1 MSTTQEIMQ
10 FALHRKFGLNFD
22 STDQEIR
29 SVFGKPEIEYDN
41 EISPFMHYGDLEI
54 GLVRKS
60 DNQPDTFR
68 KIAYFKFC
76 VGATSGSRTFKIPGT
91 VDLKF
96 KVADADIR
104 EVMQVLVNHSV
115 WFEHVYRFHSENTR
129 GLQTLDQRNSFHF
142 IKKRGRW
149 LLDCYFSGQI

>member
-1 MSTTQEIMQ
+1 MTSTEEIMQ

-22 STDQEIR
+22 SSDEQIKST
-29 SVFGKPEIEYDN
+29 FGEPEHEYDDA
-41 EISPFMHYGDLEI
+41 SPYMHYGDLEI
-54 GLVRKS
+54 GLVRKGDS
-60 DNQPDTFR
+60 HPDTFR
-68 KIAYFKFC
+68 KIAYYKFC
-76 VGATSGSRTFKIPGT
+76 VGATSGSRTFRIPGA

-115 WFEHVYRFHSENTR
+115 WFEHFYRFHSEDTR
-129 GLQTLDQRNSFHF
+129 SLQTPDQRNSFHF

-149 LLDCYFSGQI
+149 LLDCYFCGQI